1 MTEAHAP
8 AVRRPPFRPPWA
20 RARLPPMAVDGLL
33 VVALYVPAAFLARHD
48 PADQARQLAL
58 QAALVLPLLIRRR
71 APLTAFTLIA
81 AAAYAQ
87 WLADLRLPADVA
99 LLIALYT
106 VAARCE
112 PRRALLAGAVLETGI
127 VLASVRWSSDGRYL
141 GSLVGLTALA
151 LAAGLAGAHTRTRR
165 AYLATLEDRA
175 VRLERERDQRARLA
189 VADERARIARELHDV
204 VSHSLSVMVA
214 LADAV
219 DVARP
224 RTPDRPTPD
233 RATSDRATPDPATPD
248 PATPDRDTAV
258 GLARSHAPDRVTVAV
273 RQIADTGRR
282 ALTDMRRFL
291 GVLRADEPEASR
303 HPAPGLARL
312 DDLLRRVRAAGL
324 PTRLR
329 LTGDAAAV
337 PAAAQLTVYRL
348 VQEALTNTLGHAPAG
363 ARAEVRV
370 CCSADAVTVEVTDDG
385 NGRPVPAATPTRADG
400 HGHGIPGMR
409 ERAAA
414 YGGTVEAGPL
424 PTAGWRVFARLD
436 LRPAPPPGPGR
447 GPLPAPSA
455 VPGPTPSVRPAT
467 PPYETPSWEGTA

>member
-1 MTEAHAP
+1 MTEAHQA
-8 AVRRPPFRPPWA
+8 AVWRPPFRPPWA
-20 RARLPPMAVDGLL
+20 RTRLPPMAVDGLL
-33 VVALYVPAAFLARHD
+33 VVALYVSAAFVARHD

-81 AAAYAQ
+81 AAAFVQ
-87 WLADLRLPADVA
+87 WLADFQLPADVA

-112 PRRALLAGAVLETGI
+112 PRRALVAGAVLETGI

-219 DVARP
+219 DVARR
-224 RTPDRPTPD
+224 RTPDR
-233 RATSDRATPDPATPD
+233 A
-248 PATPDRDTAV
+248 TAV
-258 GLARSHAPDRVTVAV
+258 GLARSHPHDQPTASDRVTVAV
-273 RQIADTGRR
+273 RQIADTGRQ

-370 CCSADAVTVEVTDDG
+370 CCSADAVTVEVVDDG
-385 NGRPVPAATPTRADG
+385 NGRPVPAPTLTLADG

-409 ERAAA
+409 ERVAG

-436 LRPAPPPGPGR
+436 LRSAPPLGPG
-447 GPLPAPSA
+447 GSPQPAPSA
-455 VPGPTPSVRPAT
+455 VPGPTPSAGPAT
-467 PPYETPSWEGTA
+467 PPYQTSSCEGTA